1 MLLFGEAGDEVAAET
16 VEFGYGKDN
25 GLGEGDGKS
34 AEMKRSTAQPTQLIA
49 EGVRGQRSISS
60 CSKGDGRR

>member
-16 VEFGYGKDN
+16 VEFGYRKDD
-25 GLGEGDGKS
+25 GLGESGGKG

-49 EGVRGQRSISS
+49 EGVGGQRLISS